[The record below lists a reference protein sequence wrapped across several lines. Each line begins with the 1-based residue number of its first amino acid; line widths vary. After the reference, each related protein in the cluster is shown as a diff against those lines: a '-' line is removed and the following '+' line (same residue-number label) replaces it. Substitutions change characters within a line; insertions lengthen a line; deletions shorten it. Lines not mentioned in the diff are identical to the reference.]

1 MKGLTL
7 NLNAALWRSAMIL
20 AVVTCATVVHAQPPC
35 PAGTV
40 LAAGVAA
47 PGGMITIAPNGLGE
61 TFAAAGTPI
70 DVCIECGGV
79 PLVGLPAAAVT
90 VFSPAL
96 SICATP
102 GANIADAP
110 TDAFGC
116 TTFTGTILGGGCA
129 PSLDVVAAGA
139 LLGTVPIMV
148 KSVDAGFATP
158 GFVDVGDLA
167 ALAARLGRVPVD
179 ACFDYTDSGVVDAGD
194 LAFLAGFLGTKCP

>member
-7 NLNAALWRSAMIL
+7 NLNAALWRCAMIL
-20 AVVTCATVVHAQPPC
+20 AVVTCTTVVHAQPPC

-40 LAAGVAA
+40 LAAAVAA

-70 DVCIECGGV
+70 TVCITCSGV

-90 VFSPAL
+90 VTSPAL
-96 SICATP
+96 VICPVP